1 MLNYN
6 LPINNSKKYSNLMIS
21 IIEPVTKINLRG
33 KKRDFITKIGKSL
46 SIIPPIESNTSS
58 ANENLNLIWLSPDE
72 WMLYAREKIYAEN
85 DIYKLE
91 DELYKEISKVN
102 YGSVTNITD
111 HWVMINLKG
120 ENVYDL
126 LSTSC
131 PFDFNKFKSNKGS
144 VVQTIFNHIDVIIH
158 HKNTNDLN
166 LFVRRS
172 FSQYLLSWMND
183 AASRIN
189 PIK

>member
-1 MLNYN
+1 MLNFN
-6 LPINNSKKYSNLMIS
+6 PPINDSKKYSDLIIS
-21 IIEPVTKINLRG
+21 VVEPITKINLRC
-33 KKRDFITKIGKSL
+33 KNRDLITKIGKTI
-46 SIIPPIESNTSS
+46 SIIPPTESNTSVGD
-58 ANENLNLIWLSPDE
+58 ENLYLLWLSPDE
-72 WMLYAREKIYAEN
+72 WMLYTSERINLEN

-91 DELYKEISKVN
+91 DELYREISKVN

-120 ENVYDL
+120 ENVYEL

-172 FSQYLLSWMND
+172 FSQHLFAWMND
-183 AASRIN
+183 AASRM
-189 PIK
+189 

>member
-6 LPINNSKKYSNLMIS
+6 LPINNSKKYSNLIIS
-21 IIEPVTKINLRG
+21 VIEPVTKINLRG

-72 WMLYAREKIYAEN
+72 WMLYTSEKIYTEN

-120 ENVYDL
+120 TKVFEL
-126 LSTSC
+126 LSSGC
-131 PFDFNKFKSNKGS
+131 PFNFNNFKNSKGA
-144 VVQTIFNHIDVIIH
+144 VTQTLLNHIDVIIH
-158 HKNTNDLN
+158 NKNINDLN
-166 LFVRRS
+166 IFVRRS
-172 FSQYLLSWMND
+172 VCEHLWRWLND
-183 AASRIN
+183 SARFT
-189 PIK
+189 

>member
-1 MLNYN
+1 MLNYIS
-6 LPINNSKKYSNLMIS
+6 PIMKVKEYSDIKIS
-21 IIEPVTKINLRG
+21 EVEPIVKINLRG

-72 WMLYAREKIYAEN
+72 WMLYTSEKIYTEN

-131 PFDFNKFKSNKGS
+131 PLDFNKFKSNKGS

-172 FSQYLLSWMND
+172 FSQHLFSWMND
-183 AASRIN
+183 AASRM
-189 PIK
+189 

>member
-1 MLNYN
+1 MC
-6 LPINNSKKYSNLMIS
+6 I
-21 IIEPVTKINLRG
+21 
-33 KKRDFITKIGKSL
+33 RDR

-72 WMLYAREKIYAEN
+72 WMLYTSKKIYTEN

-120 ENVYDL
+120 KNVYDL

-172 FSQYLLSWMND
+172 FSQHLFSWMND
-183 AASRIN
+183 AASRM
-189 PIK
+189 

>member
-1 MLNYN
+1 MLNFN
-6 LPINNSKKYSNLMIS
+6 PPINDSKKYSDLIIS
-21 IIEPVTKINLRG
+21 VVEPITKINLRG
-33 KKRDFITKIGKSL
+33 KNRDFITKIGKSI
-46 SIIPPIESNTSS
+46 SIIPPTEPNTS
-58 ANENLNLIWLSPDE
+58 ADNENLFLLWLSPDE
-72 WMLYAREKIYAEN
+72 WMLYTSKKINSEN

-91 DELYKEISKVN
+91 DELYKEISTVN

-111 HWVMINLKG
+111 QWVMINLEGK
-120 ENVYDL
+120 NVYDL

-131 PFDFNKFKSNKGS
+131 PFNFNKFKSNKGS

-172 FSQYLLSWMND
+172 FSQHLYAWMND
-183 AASRIN
+183 AASRM
-189 PIK
+189 

>member
-1 MLNYN
+1 
-6 LPINNSKKYSNLMIS
+6 
-21 IIEPVTKINLRG
+21 
-33 KKRDFITKIGKSL
+33 
-46 SIIPPIESNTSS
+46 
-58 ANENLNLIWLSPDE
+58 
-72 WMLYAREKIYAEN
+72 MLYASEKIYAEN

-172 FSQYLLSWMND
+172 FSQHLFSWMND
-183 AASRIN
+183 AASRM
-189 PIK
+189 

>member
-58 ANENLNLIWLSPDE
+58 TNENLNLIWLSPDE
-72 WMLYAREKIYAEN
+72 WMLYASEKIYAEN

-172 FSQYLLSWMND
+172 FSQYLFSWMND
-183 AASRIN
+183 AASRM
-189 PIK
+189 

>member
-6 LPINNSKKYSNLMIS
+6 LSINDSKKYSNLVIS
-21 IIEPVTKINLRG
+21 KVESVTKINLRG
-33 KKRDFITKIGKSL
+33 KKKDFITKIDKSL
-46 SIIPPIESNTSS
+46 SILPPTESNTSS
-58 ANENLNLIWLSPDE
+58 SNENLNLLWLSPDE
-72 WMLYAREKIYAEN
+72 WMLYSNEKLNSEN

-172 FSQYLLSWMND
+172 FSDHLFSWMND
-183 AASRIN
+183 AASIM
-189 PIK
+189 

>member
-1 MLNYN
+1 MLNYIS
-6 LPINNSKKYSNLMIS
+6 PIKEIKEYSYIKIS
-21 IIEPVTKINLRG
+21 EIEPIVKINLRG
-33 KKRDFITKIGKSL
+33 KKRDFITKIGKEL
-46 SIIPPIESNTSS
+46 SIIPPTDPNTSS
-58 ANENLNLIWLSPDE
+58 GNDSLNILWLSPDE
-72 WMLYAREKIYAEN
+72 WLIYSNEKIDQKN
-85 DIYKLE
+85 IDDLE
-91 DELYKEISKVN
+91 DRLYNSISKAKI
-102 YGSVTNITD
+102 GSVTNVTD

-172 FSQYLLSWMND
+172 FSQHLFSWMND
-183 AASRIN
+183 AASRI
-189 PIK
+189 

>member
-6 LPINNSKKYSNLMIS
+6 LPLNNLKKYSNLMIS

-58 ANENLNLIWLSPDE
+58 TNENLNLIWLSPDE
-72 WMLYAREKIYAEN
+72 WMLYTSEKIHTEN

-91 DELYKEISKVN
+91 DELFKEISKVN
-102 YGSVTNITD
+102 FGSVTNITNQ
-111 HWVMINLKG
+111 WVMINLKG

-131 PFDFNKFKSNKGS
+131 PFDFSKFKSNKGS

-166 LFVRRS
+166 LFVEDHFHS
-172 FSQYLLSWMND
+172 IYFLG
-183 AASRIN
+183 
-189 PIK
+189 

>member
-21 IIEPVTKINLRG
+21 IIEPVTKINLRD

-72 WMLYAREKIYAEN
+72 WMLYTSEKIYTEN

-172 FSQYLLSWMND
+172 FSQHLFSWMND
-183 AASRIN
+183 AASRM
-189 PIK
+189 

>member
-6 LPINNSKKYSNLMIS
+6 LPINNSKKYSNLIIS
-21 IIEPVTKINLRG
+21 VIEPVTKINLRG

-46 SIIPPIESNTSS
+46 SIIPPVESNTSS
-58 ANENLNLIWLSPDE
+58 TNESLNLIWLSPDE
-72 WMLYAREKIYAEN
+72 WMLYTSEKIYTEN

-120 ENVYDL
+120 DNVFEL
-126 LSTSC
+126 LSTGC
-131 PFDFNKFKSNKGS
+131 PFNFNDFKNSKGS
-144 VVQTIFNHIDVIIH
+144 VAQTLINHIDVIIH
-158 HKNTNDLN
+158 NKDINDLN

-172 FSQYLLSWMND
+172 FSNHLWSWMND
-183 AASRIN
+183 SARFI
-189 PIK
+189 

>member
-72 WMLYAREKIYAEN
+72 WMLYASEKIYAEN

-111 HWVMINLKG
+111 QWVMINLEGK
-120 ENVYDL
+120 NVYDL

-131 PFDFNKFKSNKGS
+131 PFNFNKFKSKKGS

-172 FSQYLLSWMND
+172 FSQHLFAWMND
-183 AASRIN
+183 AASRM
-189 PIK
+189 

>member
-72 WMLYAREKIYAEN
+72 WMLYASEKIYAEN

-131 PFDFNKFKSNKGS
+131 PFDFNKLKSNKGS

-172 FSQYLLSWMND
+172 FSQHLFSWMID
-183 AASRIN
+183 ASSRM
-189 PIK
+189 

>member
-6 LPINNSKKYSNLMIS
+6 LPINNSKKYSNLIIS
-21 IIEPVTKINLRG
+21 VIEPVIKINLRG

-72 WMLYAREKIYAEN
+72 WMLYASEKIYAEN

-120 ENVYDL
+120 KNVYDL

-172 FSQYLLSWMND
+172 FSQHLFSWMDD
-183 AASRIN
+183 AASRM
-189 PIK
+189 

>member
-6 LPINNSKKYSNLMIS
+6 SVTKDSIKYDNLAIS
-21 IIEPVTKINLRG
+21 EVESVVKINLRG
-33 KKRDFITKIGKSL
+33 KKRDFITRIGKIL
-46 SIIPPIESNTSS
+46 SILPPTESNMSS
-58 ANENLNLIWLSPDE
+58 NNERLNLLWLSPDE
-72 WMLYAREKIYAEN
+72 WMLYANEILNSEN
-85 DIYKLE
+85 DNYKLE
-91 DELYKEISKVN
+91 DELFNEISKVN

-120 ENVYDL
+120 EKIYEL

-131 PFDFNKFKSNKGS
+131 PFDFNNFKQNQGS

-158 HKNTNDLN
+158 HKNSNDLN

-172 FSQYLLSWMND
+172 FSEHLFTWMND
-183 AASRIN
+183 AASRI
-189 PIK
+189 

>member
-6 LPINNSKKYSNLMIS
+6 SAINDSKKYSNLVIS
-21 IIEPVTKINLRG
+21 KVESVTKINLRG
-33 KKRDFITKIGKSL
+33 KKRDFITTIDKSL
-46 SIIPPIESNTSS
+46 SILPPTESNTSS
-58 ANENLNLIWLSPDE
+58 SNENLNLLWLSPDE
-72 WMLYAREKIYAEN
+72 WMLYSNEKLNSEN

-166 LFVRRS
+166 LFVRSS
-172 FSQYLLSWMND
+172 FSEHLFSWMND
-183 AASRIN
+183 AGSRI
-189 PIK
+189 

>member
-6 LPINNSKKYSNLMIS
+6 LPINNSKKYNNLMIS
-21 IIEPVTKINLRG
+21 IIEPVTKINLRD

-72 WMLYAREKIYAEN
+72 WMLYTSEKIYTEN

-172 FSQYLLSWMND
+172 FSQHLFSWMND
-183 AASRIN
+183 AASRM
-189 PIK
+189 

>member
-6 LPINNSKKYSNLMIS
+6 LPINISKKYSNLIIS
-21 IIEPVTKINLRG
+21 VIEPITKINLRG
-33 KKRDFITKIGKSL
+33 KKRDFITKIGKLL

-58 ANENLNLIWLSPDE
+58 AYENLNLIWLSPDE
-72 WMLYAREKIYAEN
+72 WMLYESEKKYVEN

-158 HKNTNDLN
+158 NKNTNDLN

-172 FSQYLLSWMND
+172 FSEHLFSWMND
-183 AASRIN
+183 AASRM
-189 PIK
+189 

>member
-72 WMLYAREKIYAEN
+72 WMLYASEKIYAEN

-120 ENVYDL
+120 KNVYDL

-131 PFDFNKFKSNKGS
+131 PFDFIKFKSNKGS

-158 HKNTNDLN
+158 NKNTNDLN

-172 FSQYLLSWMND
+172 FSQHLFSWMND
-183 AASRIN
+183 AASRM
-189 PIK
+189 

>member
-1 MLNYN
+1 MLNFN
-6 LPINNSKKYSNLMIS
+6 PPINDSKKYSDLIIS
-21 IIEPVTKINLRG
+21 VVEPITKINLRG
-33 KKRDFITKIGKSL
+33 KNRDFITKIGKSL

-58 ANENLNLIWLSPDE
+58 TNENLNLIWLSPDE
-72 WMLYAREKIYAEN
+72 WMLYANEKIYTED

-131 PFDFNKFKSNKGS
+131 PLDFNKFKSNKGS

-172 FSQYLLSWMND
+172 FSQHFFSWIND
-183 AASRIN
+183 AASRM
-189 PIK
+189 

>member
-6 LPINNSKKYSNLMIS
+6 SAINDSKKYSNLVIS
-21 IIEPVTKINLRG
+21 KVESVTKINLRG
-33 KKRDFITKIGKSL
+33 KKRDFITKIDKSL
-46 SIIPPIESNTSS
+46 SILPPTESNTSS
-58 ANENLNLIWLSPDE
+58 SNENLNLLWLSPDE
-72 WMLYAREKIYAEN
+72 WMLYSNEKLNSEN

-91 DELYKEISKVN
+91 DELFKEISKVN

-120 ENVYDL
+120 EKVYEL

-131 PFDFNKFKSNKGS
+131 PFDFNNFKYNKGS
-144 VVQTIFNHIDVIIH
+144 VVQTVFNRIDVIIH
-158 HKNTNDLN
+158 NKNTNDLN

-172 FSQYLLSWMND
+172 FSDHLFSWMND
-183 AASRIN
+183 AASRM
-189 PIK
+189 